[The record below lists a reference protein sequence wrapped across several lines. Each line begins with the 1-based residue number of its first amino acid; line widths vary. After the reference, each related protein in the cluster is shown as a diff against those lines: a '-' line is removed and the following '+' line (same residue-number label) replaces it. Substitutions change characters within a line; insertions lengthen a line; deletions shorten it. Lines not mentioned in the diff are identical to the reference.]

1 MRQFKQTKSNKT
13 RRIQPLL
20 NFICETIDCQEIRR
34 LCRYYSLD
42 PLEVFAI
49 DYAGNEVEQPDLQ
62 DSLRSGVVRDKNV
75 SRGASMEIVSPYIF
89 SDAVLTDKRMAI
101 FVYPDMIQPSKFTKD
116 TDLIFKVDIVYSI
129 ELEKLVDGHLRS
141 WSILDIIADKLDGY
155 EMDNEKYLSL
165 VGAVG
170 FEFEDR
176 IYHSKLANNS
186 GMGIISIPI
195 TVYTKGLRSQR

>member
-1 MRQFKQTKSNKT
+1 M
-13 RRIQPLL
+13 
-20 NFICETIDCQEIRR
+20 
-34 LCRYYSLD
+34 
-42 PLEVFAI
+42 
-49 DYAGNEVEQPDLQ
+49 
-62 DSLRSGVVRDKNV
+62 
-75 SRGASMEIVSPYIF
+75 
-89 SDAVLTDKRMAI
+89 
-101 FVYPDMIQPSKFTKD
+101 
-116 TDLIFKVDIVYSI
+116 
-129 ELEKLVDGHLRS
+129 DGHLRS